1 MPIPNWSSS
10 SKPIATVDPRA
21 SVAPTDHWAFMSP
34 SAENNASE
42 QAEVTRRYD
51 RMASIYDLYDAP
63 MELMGTKKRRHAL
76 VGRASGAVVEIGVG
90 TGKNLRH
97 YAAGVDVTGID
108 VSSRMLEKAKVRVA
122 TGLAKVELVE
132 ADVQNLPFD
141 DDTFD
146 TAVGTCVFCSVAD
159 PVQGLKELGRVVR
172 PDGRVLL
179 LEHVRPRNR
188 ILGRF
193 SDVVSIFTRRIF
205 GFRTN
210 RRTEENVAAASLEII
225 EVTRNGVWRQIV
237 ARPQRTG

>member
-1 MPIPNWSSS
+1 VSPETESS
-10 SKPIATVDPRA
+10 
-21 SVAPTDHWAFMSP
+21 
-34 SAENNASE
+34 ASE
-42 QAEVTRRYD
+42 QADVTRRYN
-51 RMASIYDLYDAP
+51 RMARIYDLYDAP
-63 MELMGTKKRRHAL
+63 MELMGTKRRRRDL
-76 VGRASGAVVEIGVG
+76 VGSAKGAVLEVGVG

-97 YAAGVDVTGID
+97 YTAGVEVTGID
-108 VSSRMLEKAKVRVA
+108 VSSQMLERARSRMDGLTVHAK
-122 TGLAKVELVE
+122 LAE
-132 ADVQNLPFD
+132 ADAQDLPFD

-237 ARPQRTG
+237 ARPQRSG

>member
-1 MPIPNWSSS
+1 
-10 SKPIATVDPRA
+10 
-21 SVAPTDHWAFMSP
+21 MSP
-34 SAENNASE
+34 ETDNSASE
-42 QAEVTRRYD
+42 QADVTRRYN
-51 RMASIYDLYDAP
+51 RMARIYDLYDAP
-63 MELMGTKKRRHAL
+63 MELMGTKKRRRDL
-76 VGRASGAVVEIGVG
+76 VGSAKGAVLEVGVG

-97 YAAGVDVTGID
+97 YTAGVEVTGID
-108 VSSRMLEKAKVRVA
+108 VSSQMLERARNRMDGLTVHAKLTEV
-122 TGLAKVELVE
+122 
-132 ADVQNLPFD
+132 DVQDLPFD

-237 ARPQRTG
+237 ARPQQSG